1 MKVSSFLLA
10 ATLLAAPAPLAGQR
24 LSVDMRGAAAVP
36 TSKLAGTELQT
47 GFGFGA
53 TLAYRVQP
61 HLHLYAGWDW
71 MHFAADQTF
80 AGSNMDFEETGYAF
94 GARFE
99 HPLRVGSGLAFRVE
113 GGGTYKHNELE
124 NGAGDLVTNT
134 GHGFGYE
141 AGVGLLVPMQRWGLA
156 STLRYRSLTRDYDVS
171 GTTRTGHLRYV
182 ALEVGVSRSFW

>member
-1 MKVSSFLLA
+1 MRVSSFLIA
-10 ATLLAAPAPLAGQR
+10 ATLLAAPAQLSAQR
-24 LSVDMRGAAAVP
+24 VVVDLRGAAAVP

-53 TLAYRVQP
+53 TLAYKVQP

-71 MHFAADQTF
+71 MHFAADQSF
-80 AGSNMDFEETGYAF
+80 AGADMDFEETGYTF

-99 HPLRVGSGLAFRVE
+99 HPFRMGHDLAFRVE

-124 NGAGDLVTNT
+124 NGAGNLVTNT

-156 STLRYRSLTRDYDVS
+156 PALRYRSLTRDYDVS
-171 GTTRTGHLRYV
+171 GTTRSGDLRYV
-182 ALEVGVSRSFW
+182 ALEVGVSRTF